1 MRTYYDEV
9 NVDIDLNIEFNDG
22 CATPFKCIR
31 AIKRLTSRNMQCIRA
46 YFEISHDKSKS
57 DGLGG
62 AVKGYVPSKNVLKRM
77 QKNCMNLERK
87 TRGEEFRR
95 G

>member
-1 MRTYYDEV
+1 
-9 NVDIDLNIEFNDG
+9 
-22 CATPFKCIR
+22 
-31 AIKRLTSRNMQCIRA
+31 MQCIRA

-87 TRGEEFRR
+87 TRDEEFRR